1 MSAADG
7 SDAGD
12 AGDDPIG
19 YFIEDMELHGKSR
32 RTRAEYGRVL
42 RRFEAFLADPSRGPG
57 GGSIAPAAAS
67 HRDCMAFVHALR
79 RDPDLADS
87 TTATYAAYLHRFF
100 AYMTQ
105 VGAFDAN
112 PMALVMEELDER
124 IDTDPTRR
132 EISVPQMRSFVAEI
146 AHPLERALIVALL
159 KTGMR
164 VGELCNLDLRDVAL
178 SRNLGGVATDTRAQL
193 DGRPDSLFVA
203 SEPAVDESYNGEE
216 RTASNKRKRGT
227 VVPVD
232 DELAETLLRW
242 LAIRPD
248 AASPADPLFVGTGSG
263 WGERLT
269 PEQVG
274 RVVRSHAEEAGWYEP
289 GAGAAEN
296 VTPHYF
302 RHFFTTHL
310 RDRTGDRGVVKYL
323 RGDVGDDIID
333 TYTHNWGDNVRETYE
348 RHIYSLFNEDAGA
361 RRVGST

>member
-1 MSAADG
+1 MSSAGA
-7 SDAGD
+7 SDA
-12 AGDDPIG
+12 DDPADSVG
-19 YFIEDMELHGKSR
+19 YFLQDMEFHGKSD
-32 RTRAEYGRVL
+32 RTRREYGRVL
-42 RRFEAFLADPSRGPG
+42 RRFESFLAG
-57 GGSIAPAAAS
+57 GGPSGTGGIDPGDAS
-67 HRDCMAFVHALR
+67 HRDCMAFVHELR

-87 TTATYAAYLHRFF
+87 TVATYAAYLHRFY

-132 EISVPQMRSFVAEI
+132 EISVPRMRTFVAGI
-146 AHPLERALIVALL
+146 CHPLERALVVTLL

-164 VGELCNLDLRDVAL
+164 VGELCNLDLRDLSL
-178 SRNLGGVATDTRAQL
+178 SRDLDGFDVGGRAQL
-193 DGRPDSLFVA
+193 DGRPDSLYVA
-203 SEPAVDESYNGEE
+203 SEPTVGEVYNGEE

-232 DELAETLLRW
+232 DELERTLLRW
-242 LAIRPD
+242 LAVRPD
-248 AASPADPLFVGTGSG
+248 PVSPAEPLFVGTASG

-269 PEQVG
+269 PEQVQ
-274 RVVRSHAEEAGWYEP
+274 RVVRDHATGMGWYES

-310 RDRTGDRGVVKYL
+310 RDRTGERGVVKYL
-323 RGDVGDDIID
+323 RGDVAEDIID

-348 RHIYSLFNEDAGA
+348 RHIYSLLERTG
-361 RRVGST
+361 